1 MHQQIYSIVPDS
13 VHMQHI
19 KTTIYSIPPQCN
31 TQLPTILCNS
41 SLHRFI
47 IVQLPK
53 CNSACLHL
61 SLHRFPILHLPNA
74 MQLACIS
81 HCTDLQY
88 CIDQTAIQ
96 LAAIPHCTD
105 FQYCIG
111 QTAIQLACISHCTF
125 TSERR
130 SSLRNRLRHMV
141 LHSSQNAD
149 QPFSQCSVDLAS
161 PDAGPPRARSC
172 LRRPQVLG
180 GPCLALQLL
189 WPSSRM
195 HARVPLT
202 SGDGSHDPARCSDR
216 DRALHASPSSM
227 YLGRCDSPRMLT
239 LAL

>member
-1 MHQQIYSIVPDS
+1 
-13 VHMQHI
+13 MQHI
-19 KTTIYSIPPQCN
+19 KTTIYSIPH
-31 TQLPTILCNS
+31 T
-41 SLHRFI
+41 HRFTSFSTPHNSL
-47 IVQLPK
+47 QFLTAQMH
-53 CNSACLHL
+53 NSA
-61 SLHRFPILHLPNA
+61 IA
-74 MQLACIS
+74 KMQCS
-81 HCTDLQY
+81 WP
-88 CIDQTAIQ
+88 
-96 LAAIPHCTD
+96 AIPHCTD
-105 FQYCIG
+105 LQCCTCQNVIQLPATFHCTDVQYCIG

-202 SGDGSHDPARCSDR
+202 IGDGSHDLARCSDR
-216 DRALHASPSSM
+216 DRAPCASPSSM
-227 YLGRCDSPRMLT
+227 YLGRCDSRRFGHICASLM
-239 LAL
+239 